1 MHLHSGQKDMTMKR
15 FVRSSLCSVLA
26 LACVACATAP
36 NQTVEQKEEKYYR
49 TGSRIPV
56 KDADS
61 GYSKSID
68 VQSVQDEMRNS
79 GSRTIR
85 PAGN

>member
-1 MHLHSGQKDMTMKR
+1 MDRL
-15 FVRSSLCSVLA
+15 VRNSLCSVLA
-26 LACVACATAP
+26 LASVACATAP
-36 NQTVEQKEEKYYR
+36 NQTVEQKEGKYYR

-68 VQSVQDEMRNS
+68 VQSVQDEMRTS
-79 GSRTIR
+79 GGRTIR
-85 PAGN
+85 PPGN